1 MDAFYG
7 EIRAFPYTFTPLGWL
22 PCDGTTYQI
31 MQYQALASII
41 GRTYGGDGQT
51 TFAVPDLRGYVPIG
65 EGTTTGGLTY
75 APGHPVGAPTVS
87 LTESQMPNHD
97 HGLQTQAGST
107 RVTAPSS
114 AALPAA
120 PLQVVN
126 GQNFTWP
133 AYTPA
138 TASPAPTQVAMS
150 PAAIQANGSS
160 SPHDNHSPLLI
171 LRYCINADAPDSIYP
186 VRA

>member
-7 EIRAFPYTFTPLGWL
+7 EIRAFPYNFIPLGWL
-22 PCDGTTYQI
+22 PCDGSQYSVS
-31 MQYQALASII
+31 QYQVLASVI
-41 GRTYGGDGQT
+41 GQTYGGSGT
-51 TFAVPDLRGYVPIG
+51 NFKVPDLRGYVPIG
-65 EGTTTGGLTY
+65 EGTPSGGATY
-75 APGHPVGAPTVS
+75 VPGQPVGAPTVS
-87 LTESQMPNHD
+87 LTQNQMPSHD

-150 PAAIQANGSS
+150 PVAIQTNGSS
-160 SPHDNHSPLLI
+160 APHDNHSPLLI